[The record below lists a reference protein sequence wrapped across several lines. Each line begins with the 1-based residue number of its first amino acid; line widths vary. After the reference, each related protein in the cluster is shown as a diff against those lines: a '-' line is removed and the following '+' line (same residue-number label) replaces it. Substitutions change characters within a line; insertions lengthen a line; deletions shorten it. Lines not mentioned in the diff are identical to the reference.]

1 MARLDPEASGFY
13 DRLYEAAR
21 VGCLKSLCASGCD
34 GDEAEEV
41 FDKVLL
47 RVIDEVDPIERHFD
61 PPQMVNYLK
70 RSCRNQLI
78 SDRRH
83 QGVLD
88 VTYLDG
94 TDPVGDTEAVGLDE
108 EVAIHLTME
117 EIRLAL
123 RALPERDREIFCR
136 RNLLGWSPEE
146 ISRSVG
152 VSGRTYR
159 NLLERANKAVRA
171 RVEASGGG

>member
-1 MARLDPEASGFY
+1 MARLDPEASSFY
-13 DRLYEAAR
+13 GHLYEAAR
-21 VGCLKSLCASGCD
+21 AGCLKSLCASGCD

-41 FDKVLL
+41 FDRVLL

-94 TDPVGDTEAVGLDE
+94 ADPMGDSQAAGLDE
-108 EVAIHLTME
+108 EVAIHLAMD

-123 RALPERDREIFCR
+123 HSLPERDRAIFYQ

-159 NLLERANKAVRA
+159 KLLERANKAVRA
-171 RVEASGGG
+171 RVEASEGG

>member
-13 DRLYEAAR
+13 DHLYEAAR
-21 VGCLKSLCASGCD
+21 AGCLESLCASGCD

-41 FDKVLL
+41 FDRVLL

-83 QGVLD
+83 QGALD

-94 TDPVGDTEAVGLDE
+94 ADPMGDPGAAGVDQ
-108 EVAIHLTME
+108 EVAIHLTMN

-123 RALPERDREIFCR
+123 RSLPERDRVIFYR

-146 ISRSVG
+146 IRRSVG
-152 VSGRTYR
+152 VSERTYR
-159 NLLERANKAVRA
+159 KLLERANKAVRA
-171 RVEASGGG
+171 RIEASDGR

>member
-1 MARLDPEASGFY
+1 MAKLDPEASSFY
-13 DRLYEAAR
+13 GRLYETAR
-21 VGCLKSLCASGCD
+21 AGCVKGLCESGC
-34 GDEAEEV
+34 GREEAEEV
-41 FDKVLL
+41 FDRVLL
-47 RVIDEVDPIERHFD
+47 HVIDEIDPIERHFD

-94 TDPVGDTEAVGLDE
+94 VDPIGDPEATGLDE
-108 EVAIHLTME
+108 EVAIHLAME
-117 EIRLAL
+117 EIRRAL
-123 RALPERDREIFCR
+123 HALPERDRAIFCR

-159 NLLERANKAVRA
+159 NLLERANKEVRT
-171 RVEASGGG
+171 RVEASEGG